1 MFFRLNATVRHTVL
15 VALLMFSPA
24 LLAATP
30 AVPASGETVHPQPS
44 PSGQFYFCVYTSKDN
59 TAYFSHIAPLESNIH
74 DVQGAWTTFGAKTYG
89 SVEGRWGLM
98 CSDGEAAALQEM
110 RDGQMQQHA
119 LGHGRVIEVDW
130 TYAPG

>member
-1 MFFRLNATVRHTVL
+1 VSFRMNWTVTRAAL
-15 VALLMFSPA
+15 VALLMYSHA
-24 LLAATP
+24 VLGATP

-59 TAYFSHIAPLESNIH
+59 TVYFSRIAPLESNIH

-89 SVEGRWGLM
+89 SVEKGWGLM

-130 TYAPG
+130 RYAPG